1 MINTICPDCLS
12 SNSFRDEEL
21 GSLSCKCCSR
31 NLQEYYFDD
40 REPSDA
46 DQWLNS
52 ERKRL
57 LAIRKSVDNEVKEIE
72 LYNKE
77 VVVEI
82 DPNIY
87 KLPEKIHNRI
97 IEEEKIRLLRDTGK
111 ISYRDAALINIII
124 ERSKN
129 NSLFYKIF
137 GFSLSEILYAMNFMR
152 KEFSNYKDNDD
163 TKQGENLSKNNK
175 NKNEV
180 YYFRIIIIVVIFEV
194 IRRLYF

>member
-21 GSLSCKCCSR
+21 GSLSCKCCSK

-111 ISYRDAALINIII
+111 ISYRDAALINIVID
-124 ERSKN
+124 RSKN
-129 NSLFYKIF
+129 NSLLNKIF
-137 GFSLSEILYAMNFMR
+137 GFSASEILYSINVMR
-152 KEFSNYKDNDD
+152 KEFSNYKDNDEI
-163 TKQGENLSKNNK
+163 K
-175 NKNEV
+175 
-180 YYFRIIIIVVIFEV
+180 
-194 IRRLYF
+194 

>member
-82 DPNIY
+82 DQNIY
-87 KLPEKIHNRI
+87 NLPEKIHNRI

-111 ISYRDAALINIII
+111 ISYRDAALINIVI

-129 NSLFYKIF
+129 NSLFNKIF
-137 GFSLSEILYAMNFMR
+137 GFSLSEILYAINFMR
-152 KEFSNYKDNDD
+152 KEFSKNKDNDD

-175 NKNEV
+175 DKNEV
-180 YYFRIIIIVVIFEV
+180 HYFRIIIIVVIFEI